1 MPKPTIA
8 TQQVVFAAADAL
20 LSQGKKPTITEIR
33 LAIGGGSETTIGG
46 ELRRWRESRGE
57 AGRPDQPDVEAVPT
71 PPSSQALQD
80 RVLELEARIEELRW
94 VIINGSPMRTT
105 GLRSSRLE
113 ELASQIAEGD
123 RQWSYL
129 KEHHPYL
136 VDDPVQL
143 QREQTVQRMCSLLSD
158 LNQKV
163 ADATP
168 KSGTPD
174 PVSVPTAKWGMT

>member
-8 TQQVVFAAADAL
+8 TRSVVFAAADAL
-20 LSQGKKPTITEIR
+20 LSQGKKPTIIDIR
-33 LAIGGGSETTIGG
+33 RAIGGGSESTIGN
-46 ELRRWRESRGE
+46 ELRNWRVARDESVRSVE
-57 AGRPDQPDVEAVPT
+57 SDVASEITPT
-71 PPSSQALQD
+71 ESQALQN

-113 ELASQIAEGD
+113 ELAAQIAEGD

-129 KEHHPYL
+129 KEHAPYL
-136 VDDPVQL
+136 ADDPVQL
-143 QREQTVQRMCSLLSD
+143 QREQTVQRMCSLLAD

-168 KSGTPD
+168 KCGTAA
-174 PVSVPTAKWGMT
+174 PVSAQPAKWGMR